1 MRELEKFTPS
11 IDSRNRKGGD
21 LTDGLRVAMNML
33 ERHCGTKKYRKRV
46 FLITDGEKAVESREK
61 LPLIQD

>member
-1 MRELEKFTPS
+1 
-11 IDSRNRKGGD
+11 
-21 LTDGLRVAMNML
+21 ML

-61 LPLIQD
+61 LPLIQEAMTESNVRFNVIAVDFANEIG